1 MRKLIILAVTLFG
14 LAAFTQ
20 TASAEPEIPIVKGS
34 VTVQVQGSG
43 KVTGTGI
50 DCGTDCTDN
59 ASWKETEMPPKNR
72 LTATANPGWAFSAWS
87 GCVPVNGQ
95 PQRCDATYF
104 SLEIGGDPVI
114 ATFADIQAPVV
125 ALKQP
130 AAGTVAGG
138 SLSADVEASDND
150 HIARVEYLIDGT
162 VVRNEVSSSRWDVNL
177 DVSGL
182 AEGEHEIQARAFDRA
197 RNSATTAA
205 RTFTVDHTGPAV
217 TLNSPVEATN
227 QARPRFSFDSNSVD
241 FSSASCGIQRPGPD
255 QERHPCA
262 RNEWFEADAPAEGDW
277 EFVVDAIDTLGNH
290 TVVRHP
296 FKVDRSAP
304 VLAFTSGPADGS
316 VVEVGNVNYRWT
328 VGDELPV
335 VQLCSWDSGEEL
347 PCRGSAGRG
356 LPRGTHTFQVKATDA
371 AGNQTLLTRTVN
383 VKKDGTLPDDPGPG
397 GGDGTAPKVKLAA
410 VKPKLR
416 KLSRGLK
423 LKVRCSEACTGKVK
437 ASGKGG
443 LVFKGKAGL
452 GRAGVKKVVLKPT
465 RKTRKK
471 LRSLVRTR
479 VRLVLTAKAALRD
492 RAGNTG
498 RAALRIDVRR

>member
-1 MRKLIILAVTLFG
+1 MRKLIILAVTLVG
-14 LAAFTQ
+14 LVSFTQ
-20 TASAEPEIPIVKGS
+20 QAWAEPEVPIIKGS
-34 VTVQVQGSG
+34 ITVKVQGSG

-50 DCGTDCTDN
+50 DCGSDCAEN

-95 PQRCDATYF
+95 PQRCDATYL

-114 ATFADIQAPVV
+114 ATFADVQAPVV
-125 ALKQP
+125 VLKQP

-138 SLSADVEASDND
+138 SLPADVEATDND
-150 HIARVEYLIDGT
+150 RIARVEYLVDGT
-162 VVRNEVSSSRWDVNL
+162 VVRNEMSSTKWDVAL

-182 AEGEHEIQARAFDRA
+182 AEGEHELRARAFDRA
-197 RNSATTAA
+197 GNSATTAA
-205 RTFTVDHTGPAV
+205 RVFTVDHTGPAV

-227 QARPRFSFDSNSVD
+227 EARPRFSFDSNSVD
-241 FSSASCGIQRPGPD
+241 FASAACGIQRPGPD
-255 QERHPCA
+255 QERHPCN

-277 EFVVDAIDTLGNH
+277 EFVVDAIDSLGNH

-304 VLAFTSGPADGS
+304 VLAFTAGPADGS
-316 VVEVGNVNYRWT
+316 EVEIGNVNYRWT
-328 VGDELPV
+328 VDDDLPV
-335 VQLCSWDSGEEL
+335 VQLCSWDNGEEL

-356 LPRGTHTFQVKATDA
+356 LPRGTHIFQVKATDA
-371 AGNQTLLTRTVN
+371 AGNRTLLTRTVH
-383 VKKDGTLPDDPGPG
+383 VKKDGNLPDDPDPD
-397 GGDGTAPKVKLAA
+397 GDRIAPKVKLVA
-410 VKPKLR
+410 VKSKLR

-423 LKVRCSEACTGKVK
+423 LRVRCSEACAGRVK
-437 ASGKGG
+437 ASGKRG
-443 LVFKGKAGL
+443 LVFKGKAKL
-452 GRAGVKKVVLKPT
+452 GGAGTKKVVLKPT
-465 RKTRKK
+465 GKTRKK
-471 LRSLVRTR
+471 LRSLVRKR
-479 VRLVLTAKAALRD
+479 VRLILTAKAALRD